1 MLLRLDP
8 IQRAALFV
16 PLVLPLMLS
25 VAAAQAPS
33 SEEQA
38 AFIAASREHGLAYS
52 KTLPNFLCTE
62 VTKRSSTPASQG
74 LEGSWKLVDTLTIRL
89 SYFDQKEDYRV
100 IKINGKPVNE
110 RLSSVGGWT
119 TRGDFGSM
127 LRAIFE
133 EKSQAKFVWER
144 WDTWQ
149 GRRVAV
155 YSYRI
160 EREHSGFS
168 ADGGSLLKHISTNWG
183 AKGLVHIDT
192 ERRQAVRLA
201 VESMDMPAESPI
213 KDVHIAIDY
222 DFLKIGDDEFL
233 LPSHSVTITID
244 KKGKIAHKSDSEF
257 SEYRKF
263 SADAKINFGPGD
275 GK

>member
-1 MLLRLDP
+1 MISRLDP
-8 IQRAALFV
+8 IRRAALFM
-16 PLVLPLMLS
+16 PLVLS

-62 VTKRSSTPASQG
+62 VTRRSSTPASQG
-74 LEGSWKLVDTLTIRL
+74 LDGPWKLADTLTIRL

-100 IKINGKPVNE
+100 IKINGKPVNKP
-110 RLSSVGGWT
+110 LSSVSGWAT
-119 TRGDFGSM
+119 KGDFGSM
-127 LRAIFE
+127 LRAIFDE
-133 EKSQAKFVWER
+133 ESHAKFVWER
-144 WDTWQ
+144 WDTWK

-160 EREHSGFS
+160 ERDHSGFTT
-168 ADGGSLLKHISTNWG
+168 DTGSQKRTNWG
-183 AKGLVHIDT
+183 AKGVVHIDADT
-192 ERRQAVRLA
+192 RQAVRLT
-201 VESMDMPAESPI
+201 VESMEMPAASAV
-213 KDVHIAIDY
+213 KDVNIAIDY
-222 DFLKIGDDEFL
+222 DFLKIGTDQFL
-233 LPSHSVTITID
+233 LPSHSVTIMID
-244 KKGKIAHKSDSEF
+244 KNGKTARKSDSEF

-263 SADAKINFGPGD
+263 SADTKLQFD